1 MDANFIAK
9 WNNPEREHRVNTIIH
24 EWHEN
29 RQVQMDAIVD
39 YGFGGVVTNPSHRG
53 SYQDFL
59 RAIPEFANI
68 VAELEERGLGF
79 WLYDE
84 FGYPSGYA
92 GGETLKGHPEL
103 EGKGFYMRR
112 FVAYEPRTVRYHLD
126 CESDKIIWAAKYP
139 IDNPVMHESLVR
151 FDAMIPVPFT
161 DTYVEAE
168 LGEGEAFF
176 VFCVKSAYEGSQ
188 CTHNTCSYSRY
199 INIMDP
205 AAVDRFIELMFEPI
219 EAAVPGVIS
228 KAKAIFTDEP
238 SLMVGYS
245 REYEEWPY
253 AIAPWV
259 DGLFEKYEARWGESL
274 LPRLPLLFEGA
285 DKGGTTRNRFYQLVG
300 EIIAE
305 NYSGKLQAW
314 CKAHGG
320 TFSGHYLGEET
331 LYAHVMYY
339 GSYMSVLQKTGYPG
353 LDVLECVPERYS
365 YSTAK
370 HTQMAARKMGA
381 AGTMAEICPFGHIEE
396 FRLAPYE
403 NMLGVMGLLYLSGVR
418 VTNSYFTSNWEEF
431 APDKLKGA
439 NGYMS
444 RAQARE
450 FNGYIGR
457 MSTMLEGLQLQT
469 DVFVYYG
476 FEDASARFV
485 PHHSAHF
492 PADTE
497 VDASCKR
504 ITEAMFEH
512 GHDFLYADAEDFIAA
527 RETGCISGTKV
538 RAVIIPA
545 MDVIDADALDALLH
559 LEKQGVKLFFME
571 RTPKRCIGSDAKVTA
586 ALTASGC
593 DEVLG
598 ALDEMETGFRAEG
611 GSKLMKA
618 RFRRDG
624 CTVWMLHNGSR
635 EDASVRLTCPECE
648 KWDPLTGHIEPV
660 AENGMIRI
668 PALQSVFVVL

>member
-1 MDANFIAK
+1 MDANFLAR
-9 WNNPEREHRVNTIIH
+9 WNDPPRKHRVNAIIH

-29 RQVQMDAIVD
+29 RQSQMDAIVD

-59 RAIPEFANI
+59 QAIPEFARI
-68 VAELEERGLGF
+68 VEELEARGLGF

-92 GGETLKGHPEL
+92 GGETLKGHPEM
-103 EGKGFYMRR
+103 EAKGFYMRR
-112 FVAYEPRTVRYHLD
+112 YVAYEPRTVRHHLD
-126 CESDKIIWAAKYP
+126 GESDRIIWAAKYP
-139 IDNPVMHESLVR
+139 IDCPVKHESFVR
-151 FDAMIPVPFT
+151 YDEMTPVPFT

-168 LGEGEAFF
+168 LEEAEALF
-176 VFCVKSAYEGSQ
+176 VFCVKPAYEGSQ
-188 CTHNTCSYSRY
+188 CTHNTCSFSRY
-199 INIMDP
+199 INIMDA
-205 AAVDRFIELMFEPI
+205 AAVDRFIGLMFEPI
-219 EAAVPGVIS
+219 EKAIPGVI
-228 KAKAIFTDEP
+228 ARAEAIFTDEP

-274 LPRLPLLFEGA
+274 LPKLPLLFEGA
-285 DKGGTTRNRFYQLVG
+285 ARGDTTRSRFYRLVG

-305 NYSGKLQAW
+305 NYSGRLQAW
-314 CKAHGG
+314 CRAHGG

-339 GSYMSVLQKTGYPG
+339 GAYMPVLQRTGYPG

-370 HTQMAARKMGA
+370 HTQLAARKMGA
-381 AGTMAEICPFGHIEE
+381 PGMMAEICPFSHIEE
-396 FRLAPYE
+396 FCLAPYE
-403 NMLGVMGLLYLSGVR
+403 NMLGVMGLLYMSGVR
-418 VTNSYFTSNWEEF
+418 VTNSYFTSNWEEY
-431 APDKLKGA
+431 APDKLQGA
-439 NGYMS
+439 NGCMS

-457 MSTMLEGLQLQT
+457 MGTMLEGLQPQT

-497 VDASCKR
+497 VDASCRR
-504 ITEAMFEH
+504 ITEAIFEH
-512 GHDFLYADAEDFIAA
+512 GYDFLYADAEDFVSAK
-527 RETGCISGTKV
+527 ETGCISGTKV
-538 RAVIIPA
+538 RAVIVPA
-545 MDVIDADALDALLH
+545 MDVIDAQALEVLLA

-571 RTPKRCIGSDAKVTA
+571 RTPTRCIGSDAPVTRQ
-586 ALTASGC
+586 LTAWQPE
-593 DEVLG
+593 DVLRE
-598 ALDEMETGFRAEG
+598 LDAMPADFRAEAPG
-611 GSKLMKA
+611 KLMKA
-618 RFRRDG
+618 KFCREGR
-624 CTVWMLHNGSR
+624 TVWMLHNGSR
-635 EDASVRLTCPECE
+635 EAASVRLTCPACE
-648 KWDPLTGHIEPV
+648 MWDPRTQEISPV
-660 AENGMIRI
+660 MANGTINI